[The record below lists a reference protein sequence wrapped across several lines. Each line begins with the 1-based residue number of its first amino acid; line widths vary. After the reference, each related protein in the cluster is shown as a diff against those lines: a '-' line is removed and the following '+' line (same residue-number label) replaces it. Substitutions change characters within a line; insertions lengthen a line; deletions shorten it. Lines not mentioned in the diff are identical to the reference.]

1 MSALAATDYAAVKR
15 LFCEIFDLTEDKYL
29 PAVWRERD
37 VSASRGI
44 WKHGALVAAALVRG
58 NCLEYIFVSPAA
70 QGDGYGST
78 LLAAVLEKRPA
89 LHLTPV
95 NDGRVIRWY
104 ERHGFHLSSQEGDRR
119 ILVRHTYALRPRSP
133 ESRAPHLMRNVSD
146 DRDDTTISR
155 CTA

>member
-1 MSALAATDYAAVKR
+1 MSALKATDYAAVKR

-37 VSASRGI
+37 VSASLGI

-104 ERHGFHLSSQEGDRR
+104 ERHGFHLSLQEGDRR
-119 ILVRHTYALRPRSP
+119 VLVRHTYGLRPRSRGFL
-133 ESRAPHLMRNVSD
+133 SSDLMSLASV
-146 DRDDTTISR
+146 DRDDTTISQH
-155 CTA
+155 TP